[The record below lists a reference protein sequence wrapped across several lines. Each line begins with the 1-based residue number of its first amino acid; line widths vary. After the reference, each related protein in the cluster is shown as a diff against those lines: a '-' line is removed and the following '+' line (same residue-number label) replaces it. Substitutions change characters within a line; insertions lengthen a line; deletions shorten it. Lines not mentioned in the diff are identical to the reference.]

1 MISATSSLFSR
12 SPLLLVVALVASTS
26 TGLVACKKPDAAAQK
41 DSTPATAK
49 APVAIKVQKAVSKQ
63 LPSYLELSGTLAAD
77 ERSEVATQTAGA
89 VQDVLVD
96 VGSRVKKGDPLVKLD
111 VRDAALRAAQ
121 AGATLEQSRARLAL
135 ERGSKFDATAVPE
148 VKASKEA
155 MDLAVQDAERQK
167 SLFDTGGIS
176 QSQWDAAR
184 SRAEQ
189 AKAQYQATEAGA
201 RASYAGLN
209 AAAAQAGLS
218 SKQVGDGTI
227 RAPFDGAIAEKRVS
241 PGEFANVG
249 RVMVVLVRDNPLRLK
264 VDLAEEDLA
273 KIQIDKKVEVE
284 VAAFPGQI
292 FPGVVKRLGASLNQL
307 SRTLPI
313 EAEIPNE
320 DGKLRPGLF
329 ARARV
334 VVPGKTSVAILV
346 PESAVGTTGVAS
358 RVFVR
363 NGTKV
368 IEKLVKTGRHDGA
381 LVEVSGLTEADEVAT
396 TNVDQLIDAADV
408 AVTP

>member
-1 MISATSSLFSR
+1 MTAATSPRSLR
-12 SPLLLVVALVASTS
+12 PQLLLALALFASTS
-26 TGLVACKKPDAAAQK
+26 AGLVACKKPDAAAQK

-49 APVAIKVQKAVSKQ
+49 APVAIKVAKAVTKQ

-77 ERSEVATQTAGA
+77 ERSEVATQAAGA

-96 VGSRVKKGDPLVKLD
+96 VGARVKKGDPLVKLD

-135 ERGSKFDATAVPE
+135 DRGAKFDPNAVPE

-167 SLFDTGGIS
+167 ALFDTGGIS
-176 QSQWDAAR
+176 QAQWDASR

-227 RAPFDGAIAEKRVS
+227 RAPFDGAIAEKRVA

-273 KIQIDKKVEVE
+273 KVQIDKKVEVE
-284 VAAFPGQI
+284 VAAFPGQV
-292 FPGVVKRLGASLNQL
+292 FAGTVKRLGASVSQT
-307 SRTLPI
+307 SRTLPV

-334 VVPGKTSVAILV
+334 VVPGKTSPAVLV
-346 PESAVGTTGVAS
+346 PETAIGTTGAAS

-363 NGTKV
+363 NGNKV
-368 IEKLVKTGRHDGA
+368 IEKLVKTGRRDGSM
-381 LVEVSGLTEADEVAT
+381 VEVSGITEADEVAT
-396 TNVDQLIDAADV
+396 TNVEQLIDAADV
-408 AVTP
+408 AVSP